1 MNLNKNIS
9 VWRGNDTPP
18 TDYHLWEKED
28 GSILTKIDGEWKQST
43 SPEDKEALD
52 KIKDIKSEALGKT
65 PFHRY
70 HASTGEIHYDA
81 YTVAGQ
87 KAVDTSVHTLTI
99 PLVSP
104 GNGADY
110 PGLMSGEDKISLDN
124 LVDTIHNTEESGFYI
139 TDSGGNIALKYDTNG
154 LDSAKVSN
162 HFLEIVTS
170 EVGNAD
176 TLDGYHAIDVNQA
189 WYKLCESTEGVRKW
203 FKIST
208 IVSTDANNTNNDWM
222 IEIYSYSN
230 QNYSGSAHGYLYCT
244 NFETNT
250 TIVLNTGSYSNV
262 VKHHCLYATVDKNRN
277 IWLGVLADGTAC
289 QTCFRIIQ
297 KSPTNIIV
305 TSDWE
310 STTSSPN
317 NVWVTRNGNLRNY
330 NGTVGHLE
338 SNNIDVDYAVLASK
352 FSTARTLTVGNTGK
366 TFDGSGDVSWSL
378 SEIGAVPLNDNN
390 KIDSTYLPSYVDDV
404 LEYTSK
410 DNFPTTGETGKIYVT
425 TDTNLT
431 YRWTGSTYVEIS
443 QSLALG
449 ETATTAFA
457 GDKGKLAY
465 EEAKSSFGNVG
476 KSTTADKVSLQLTK
490 NDGTIVNIGIESATK
505 STAGV
510 MSATDKTNLD
520 KVESKAV
527 GTKSCFKHT
536 SSLGDI
542 YYTPYNVDDELQDV
556 NNPLITIPLAK
567 PVSGA
572 DYSGVISGSDK
583 IKLDNSITVAGN
595 GLEKV
600 SENDEYKLNILIDPE
615 DTHLSV
621 SKNGLKVS
629 NVSGELLYPNF
640 VHENNKL
647 YVQNCSTESATRFTR
662 QGNKLQFEIN

>member
-9 VWRGNDTPP
+9 VWRGNSAPP

-110 PGLMSGEDKISLDN
+110 PGLMSGEDKISLDS
-124 LVDTIHNTEESGFYI
+124 LVDTVHNTEKSGFYI
-139 TDSGGNIALKYDTNG
+139 TDSDGNIALKYDTNG
-154 LDSAKVSN
+154 LDSAKVSD

-176 TLDGYHAIDVNQA
+176 TLDGYHAVDVNQA
-189 WYKLCESTEGVRKW
+189 WYKLCENTKGIRSW

-208 IVSTDANNTNNDWM
+208 IVSTDKDNINNDWI

-230 QNYSGSAHGYLYCT
+230 QNYSGSAHGYLRCT
-244 NFETNT
+244 NYETNT
-250 TIVLNTGSYSNV
+250 AIVLDTGSYSNNSI
-262 VKHHCLYATVDKNRN
+262 HHCLYATIDKNRN

-297 KSPTNIIV
+297 KSLTNVIV

-310 STTSSPN
+310 STTVQPN
-317 NVWVTRNGNLRNY
+317 NVWITRNGTLRNY
-330 NGTVGHLE
+330 NGTVCKLE
-338 SNNIDVDYAVLASK
+338 INNVDVDYAIVASK
-352 FSTARTLTVGNTGK
+352 FSTARTLTIGNTGK
-366 TFDGSGDVSWSL
+366 SFNGSTDVNWSL

-404 LEYTSK
+404 LEFTSK
-410 DNFPTTGETGKIYVT
+410 DKFPTTGESGKIYVT

-449 ETATTAFA
+449 ETSTTAYA
-457 GDKGKLAY
+457 GDKGKTAY
-465 EEAKSSFGNVG
+465 ENAEKAVVGIASAQSNDDVTLTTTNNKGTTSTISLGNA
-476 KSTTADKVSLQLTK
+476 TTEK
-490 NDGTIVNIGIESATK
+490 
-505 STAGV
+505 AGV
-510 MSATDKTNLD
+510 MSATDKIN
-520 KVESKAV
+520 
-527 GTKSCFKHT
+527 
-536 SSLGDI
+536 
-542 YYTPYNVDDELQDV
+542 
-556 NNPLITIPLAK
+556 
-567 PVSGA
+567 
-572 DYSGVISGSDK
+572 
-583 IKLDNSITVAGN
+583 LDNSVTMAGN

-600 SENDEYKLNILIDPE
+600 SEDGKNKLNILIDPE

-621 SKNGLKVS
+621 SENGLKVS